1 MNYCKTL
8 ILIFLS
14 FVTLLKSETVY
25 RVPIQSTIDLGLPNY
40 IERSIEEAVNDNAD
54 AIIFDLNTFGGRV
67 DGATQIKDEILNSPI
82 LTVAFINKRAISAG
96 ALISLSCDKIYMT
109 SGGIIGAAT
118 AVDMSGNK
126 GSEKVISYMREEMA
140 STAESNGRNSDIAR
154 GMVDEDL
161 YFDYL
166 FIDGDSIYVDDIEG
180 RKAGKLISLTTNQA
194 IKYSISDGSV
204 ETFKD
209 LLKEINL
216 ENAKIVDFS
225 INWTES
231 LRRFLTDPTVSSLL
245 MTLGFLGLLFEIQ
258 SPGWGIP
265 GSIGILSLL
274 LFFGSTIDTGLATGP
289 ELIVVGIGILLLLLE
304 FFIIPGFGL
313 LGISGLIVILGG
325 LFMLL
330 IPENPLTNDY
340 NSASWA
346 FAISTIGGI
355 ISIFLIFRLLSK
367 TKLWE
372 KLTLPTSQ
380 KSSEGYNTSIGLEG
394 FVGKLGISTSD
405 LRPSGWGEFDSKKLF
420 VVTEG
425 EFVDRKEKIEILS
438 VDGNRILVRKISN

>member
-1 MNYCKTL
+1 M
-8 ILIFLS
+8 
-14 FVTLLKSETVY
+14 
-25 RVPIQSTIDLGLPNY
+25 
-40 IERSIEEAVNDNAD
+40 
-54 AIIFDLNTFGGRV
+54 
-67 DGATQIKDEILNSPI
+67 
-82 LTVAFINKRAISAG
+82 
-96 ALISLSCDKIYMT
+96 
-109 SGGIIGAAT
+109 
-118 AVDMSGNK
+118 
-126 GSEKVISYMREEMA
+126 
-140 STAESNGRNSDIAR
+140 
-154 GMVDEDL
+154 
-161 YFDYL
+161 
-166 FIDGDSIYVDDIEG
+166 
-180 RKAGKLISLTTNQA
+180 
-194 IKYSISDGSV
+194 
-204 ETFKD
+204 
-209 LLKEINL
+209 
-216 ENAKIVDFS
+216 
-225 INWTES
+225 
-231 LRRFLTDPTVSSLL
+231 
-245 MTLGFLGLLFEIQ
+245 
-258 SPGWGIP
+258 
-265 GSIGILSLL
+265 
-274 LFFGSTIDTGLATGP
+274 
-289 ELIVVGIGILLLLLE
+289 LLE

>member
-8 ILIFLS
+8 ILILLS
-14 FVTLLKSETVY
+14 FVTFLKSETVY